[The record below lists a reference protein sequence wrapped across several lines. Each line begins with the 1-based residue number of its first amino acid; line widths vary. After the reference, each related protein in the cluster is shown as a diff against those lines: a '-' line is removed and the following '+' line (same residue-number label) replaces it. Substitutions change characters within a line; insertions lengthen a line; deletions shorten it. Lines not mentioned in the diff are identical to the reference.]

1 MKKYPD
7 MAIEIGAHTDARG
20 SDEYNMKLSHKRANS
35 VMDYLISQGISE
47 NRLKSEGFGESQP
60 LNGCVKPKMC
70 KEIDY
75 SINRRCEF
83 VITN

>member
-7 MAIEIGAHTDARG
+7 MTIEIGAHTDARG
-20 SDEYNMKLSHKRANS
+20 TNKYNLKLSKKRAKS
-35 VMDYLISQGISE
+35 VMDYLINQGISE

-60 LNGCVKPKMC
+60 LNHCIHPKMC
-70 KEIDY
+70 TRAQY

-83 VITN
+83 VVTN